1 MTTPDADVL
10 LGWALLAVLNAADLR
25 GVPTG
30 QGSEVAAG
38 ETSVS
43 AQVAQSV
50 AEGFPRLM
58 NGSART
64 DGQLNSPEPG
74 PVVVRPEG
82 RLTALPPLVRL
93 IFAVNVVG
101 VAEFKVEGIVLE
113 SVE

>member
-38 ETSVS
+38 EASVS

-58 NGSART
+58 NAAGQASRSAWPVLVMRNAVVLIANVFGKRLGDDPHPANSSAST
-64 DGQLNSPEPG
+64 DGHLNSPEPG
-74 PVVVRPEG
+74 PVVV
-82 RLTALPPLVRL
+82 
-93 IFAVNVVG
+93 
-101 VAEFKVEGIVLE
+101 
-113 SVE
+113 